1 MDATL
6 KIRSTTVVEIAGGF
20 VVDLTLASE
29 ADLELASDLVQIHT
43 AFGTDEKGPR
53 LVALQR
59 VVLERVQIAIAAEI
73 QRLLRFAA
81 DTR

>member
-6 KIRSTTVVEIAGGF
+6 KIRSTTVVETPAGF
-20 VVDLTLASE
+20 SVDLTLASQ
-29 ADLELASDLVQIHT
+29 ADLESASDLVQIHA
-43 AFGTDEKGPR
+43 AFGTDDKGPR

-73 QRLLRFAA
+73 QRLLRLAA